1 MYNFLQH
8 ELYLESIQFL
18 LLYLLSCFAGI
29 QWLHSRIEVNGYE
42 EYSGTEYHSAG
53 WSEEYNVIE

>member
-1 MYNFLQH
+1 MIWQALTYTSRCFIIAP
-8 ELYLESIQFL
+8 LYMWLHFS
-18 LLYLLSCFAGI
+18 GT
-29 QWLHSRIEVNGYE
+29 QWLHSRVEFDGYE